1 MQIKMT
7 DIVALKELY
16 PKLKESKLPAK
27 LAYKLVRI
35 FDEIDKQA
43 QIYATMFSEIIND
56 CAQKDKNGA
65 PILTENGT
73 QVALLEDKI
82 QECGE
87 RMMELNNLIVELDV
101 KYTLTLDDLDM
112 FEELTLDHIKLLSP
126 FID

>member
-1 MQIKMT
+1 MQVKMT

-16 PKLKESKLPAK
+16 PKLKNSKLPTK

-35 FDEIDKQA
+35 FDEVDKQA

-56 CAQKDKNGA
+56 CAQKDESGA

-87 RMMELNNLIVELDV
+87 RMTELNNLMVEFEV
-101 KYTLTLDDLDM
+101 KYTLDLDDLDM
-112 FEELTLDHIKLLSP
+112 FEGITLDDIKILSP

>member
-16 PKLKESKLPAK
+16 PKLKNSKLPAK
-27 LAYKLVRI
+27 LAYKLERI
-35 FDEIDKQA
+35 FDEVDKQA
-43 QIYATMFSEIIND
+43 QIYATMFSEIDND
-56 CAQKDKNGA
+56 CAQKDENGA
-65 PILTENGT
+65 PIFTENGT

-87 RMMELNNLIVELDV
+87 RMTELNNLMVEFEV
-101 KYTLTLDDLDM
+101 KYTLDLDDLDM
-112 FEELTLDHIKLLSP
+112 FEGITLDDIKILSP

>member
-35 FDEIDKQA
+35 FDEVDKQA

-56 CAQKDKNGA
+56 CAQKDENGA

-73 QVALLEDKI
+73 QVVLLEDKI

-87 RMMELNNLIVELDV
+87 RMMELNNLMIEFEV
-101 KYTLTLDDLDM
+101 KYTLTLDDLDK
-112 FEELTLDHIKLLSP
+112 FEELALDHIKLLSP
-126 FID
+126 FIE

>member
-16 PKLKESKLPAK
+16 PKLKNSKLPAK

-35 FDEIDKQA
+35 FDEVDKQA
-43 QIYATMFSEIIND
+43 QIYATMFSEIVND
-56 CAQKDKNGA
+56 CAQKDENGA
-65 PILTENGT
+65 PIFTENGT

-87 RMMELNNLIVELDV
+87 RMTELNNLMVEFEV
-101 KYTLTLDDLDM
+101 KYTLDLDDLDT
-112 FEELTLDHIKLLSP
+112 FEGITLDDIKILSP

>member
-7 DIVALKELY
+7 DVVSLKELY
-16 PKLKESKLPAK
+16 PKLKNSKLPAK

-35 FDEIDKQA
+35 FDEVDKQA
-43 QIYATMFSEIIND
+43 AIYATMFSEILND
-56 CAQKDKNGA
+56 CAQKDENGN
-65 PILTENGT
+65 PILIENGT
-73 QVALLEDKI
+73 QVALVEDRI

-87 RMMELNNLIVELDV
+87 RMTELNNLMVEFEI

-112 FEELTLDHIKLLSP
+112 FEGITLEDIKLLSP

>member
-7 DIVALKELY
+7 DVVSLKELY
-16 PKLKESKLPAK
+16 PKLKNSKLPAK

-35 FDEIDKQA
+35 FDEVDKQA
-43 QIYATMFSEIIND
+43 QIYTTMFSEILND
-56 CAQKDKNGA
+56 CAQKDENGN
-65 PILTENGT
+65 PILIENGT
-73 QVALLEDKI
+73 QVALVEDRI

-87 RMMELNNLIVELDV
+87 RMTELNNLMVEFEI

-112 FEELTLDHIKLLSP
+112 FEGITLEDIKLLSP

>member
-16 PKLKESKLPAK
+16 PKLKNSKLPAK

-87 RMMELNNLIVELDV
+87 RMMELNNLMAELDI

-112 FEELTLDHIKLLSP
+112 FEDLTLDHIKLLSP

>member
-7 DIVALKELY
+7 DVISLKELY
-16 PKLKESKLPAK
+16 PKLKNSKLPAK

-35 FDEIDKQA
+35 FDEVDKQA
-43 QIYATMFSEIIND
+43 AIYTTMFSEILND
-56 CAQKDKNGA
+56 CAQKDENGN
-65 PILTENGT
+65 PILIENGT
-73 QVALLEDKI
+73 QVALVEDRI

-87 RMMELNNLIVELDV
+87 RMTELNNLMVEFEI

-112 FEELTLDHIKLLSP
+112 FEGITLEDIKLLSP

>member
-16 PKLKESKLPAK
+16 PKLKESKLPVK
-27 LAYKLVRI
+27 LGYKLVRI
-35 FDEIDKQA
+35 FDEVDKQA
-43 QIYATMFSEIIND
+43 QIYATMFNEIIND
-56 CAQKDKNGA
+56 CAQKNENGT

-82 QECGE
+82 QECGQ
-87 RMMELNNLIVELDV
+87 RMTELNNLVVELEI

-112 FEELTLDHIKLLSP
+112 FEGLTLDHIKLLSP

>member
-56 CAQKDKNGA
+56 CAQKDEKGA

-87 RMMELNNLIVELDV
+87 RMMELNNLMVELDV

>member
-56 CAQKDKNGA
+56 CAQKDEKGA

-87 RMMELNNLIVELDV
+87 RMMELNNLMVELEL

-112 FEELTLDHIKLLSP
+112 FEDLTLDHIKLLSP

>member
-35 FDEIDKQA
+35 FEEVDKQA
-43 QIYATMFSEIIND
+43 QIYATMFGEILND
-56 CAQKDKNGA
+56 CAQKDENGA
-65 PILTENGT
+65 PILVENGT

-87 RMMELNNLIVELDV
+87 RMVELNNLIVEIEV
-101 KYTLTLDDLDM
+101 KYTLDLNDLDVFEGITLDD
-112 FEELTLDHIKLLSP
+112 IKILSP